1 MLELITQKDQDFLQ
15 NIENLDEEYI
25 QKFINKKISEIAIA
39 IETAAENADKAKDR
53 TQKAK
58 NLNTDADLLTHIPIF
73 GRWLGE
79 TSEEK
84 KEIKSNMILEVAE
97 LQNESMNQMTT
108 ILKEVVIFFT
118 SSFCIATRMNQALS
132 LISAQGFV
140 KSDGKVIRLSKAAK
154 EQFQQIQKFTLSFIE
169 DHEKH
174 KDTIN
179 NIQVELDKKN
189 QIDDEQYKL
198 IEKHYQEFIQYKNY
212 NDKIVQEQEC
222 KINELKDILNKRKN
236 VFTNSISILALIVSV
251 ASIVLYFIGR

>member
-1 MLELITQKDQDFLQ
+1 M
-15 NIENLDEEYI
+15 
-25 QKFINKKISEIAIA
+25 
-39 IETAAENADKAKDR
+39 
-53 TQKAK
+53 
-58 NLNTDADLLTHIPIF
+58 
-73 GRWLGE
+73 
-79 TSEEK
+79 
-84 KEIKSNMILEVAE
+84 
-97 LQNESMNQMTT
+97 
-108 ILKEVVIFFT
+108 
-118 SSFCIATRMNQALS
+118 
-132 LISAQGFV
+132 
-140 KSDGKVIRLSKAAK
+140 
-154 EQFQQIQKFTLSFIE
+154 E

>member
-1 MLELITQKDQDFLQ
+1 M
-15 NIENLDEEYI
+15 
-25 QKFINKKISEIAIA
+25 
-39 IETAAENADKAKDR
+39 
-53 TQKAK
+53 
-58 NLNTDADLLTHIPIF
+58 
-73 GRWLGE
+73 
-79 TSEEK
+79 
-84 KEIKSNMILEVAE
+84 
-97 LQNESMNQMTT
+97 
-108 ILKEVVIFFT
+108 
-118 SSFCIATRMNQALS
+118 
-132 LISAQGFV
+132 
-140 KSDGKVIRLSKAAK
+140 
-154 EQFQQIQKFTLSFIE
+154 E

-236 VFTNSISILALIVSV
+236 VFTSSISILALIVSV

>member
-1 MLELITQKDQDFLQ
+1 
-15 NIENLDEEYI
+15 
-25 QKFINKKISEIAIA
+25 
-39 IETAAENADKAKDR
+39 
-53 TQKAK
+53 
-58 NLNTDADLLTHIPIF
+58 
-73 GRWLGE
+73 
-79 TSEEK
+79 
-84 KEIKSNMILEVAE
+84 
-97 LQNESMNQMTT
+97 MTT

-132 LISAQGFV
+132 LIIAQGFV

-154 EQFQQIQKFTLSFIE
+154 EQFQQIQKFTLSFME

-236 VFTNSISILALIVSV
+236 VFTSSISILALIVSV

>member
-58 NLNTDADLLTHIPIF
+58 NLNTDSDWQTYIPIF

-132 LISAQGFV
+132 LIIAQGFV

-179 NIQVELDKKN
+179 NIQVELDKK
-189 QIDDEQYKL
+189 
-198 IEKHYQEFIQYKNY
+198 
-212 NDKIVQEQEC
+212 
-222 KINELKDILNKRKN
+222 
-236 VFTNSISILALIVSV
+236 
-251 ASIVLYFIGR
+251 

>member
-1 MLELITQKDQDFLQ
+1 M
-15 NIENLDEEYI
+15 
-25 QKFINKKISEIAIA
+25 
-39 IETAAENADKAKDR
+39 
-53 TQKAK
+53 
-58 NLNTDADLLTHIPIF
+58 
-73 GRWLGE
+73 
-79 TSEEK
+79 
-84 KEIKSNMILEVAE
+84 
-97 LQNESMNQMTT
+97 
-108 ILKEVVIFFT
+108 
-118 SSFCIATRMNQALS
+118 
-132 LISAQGFV
+132 
-140 KSDGKVIRLSKAAK
+140 
-154 EQFQQIQKFTLSFIE
+154 SFIE

>member
-1 MLELITQKDQDFLQ
+1 M
-15 NIENLDEEYI
+15 
-25 QKFINKKISEIAIA
+25 
-39 IETAAENADKAKDR
+39 
-53 TQKAK
+53 
-58 NLNTDADLLTHIPIF
+58 
-73 GRWLGE
+73 
-79 TSEEK
+79 
-84 KEIKSNMILEVAE
+84 
-97 LQNESMNQMTT
+97 
-108 ILKEVVIFFT
+108 
-118 SSFCIATRMNQALS
+118 
-132 LISAQGFV
+132 
-140 KSDGKVIRLSKAAK
+140 
-154 EQFQQIQKFTLSFIE
+154 E

-251 ASIVLYFIGR
+251 VSIVLYFIGR

>member
-1 MLELITQKDQDFLQ
+1 MLIKQKIEHKKPKILIQIVIGKLIYQFLDVGLEKHQK
-15 NIENLDEEYI
+15 
-25 QKFINKKISEIAIA
+25 
-39 IETAAENADKAKDR
+39 
-53 TQKAK
+53 
-58 NLNTDADLLTHIPIF
+58 
-73 GRWLGE
+73 
-79 TSEEK
+79 K

-132 LISAQGFV
+132 LIIAQGFV

-179 NIQVELDKKN
+179 NIQVELDKK
-189 QIDDEQYKL
+189 IKL
-198 IEKHYQEFIQYKNY
+198 MMSN
-212 NDKIVQEQEC
+212 
-222 KINELKDILNKRKN
+222 IN
-236 VFTNSISILALIVSV
+236 S
-251 ASIVLYFIGR
+251 